1 MIVVSYIGTG
11 KTSTCR
17 NVNKYIDLN
26 VNLFNTDTKDWYI
39 NYCNLAIYLSNKGN
53 TVFTPA
59 YKEIIDYFMVNRD
72 RIKDKQI
79 VLIYPTTTL
88 KEDWINYLKT
98 VYTDKYN
105 ENDYK
110 SYIHCKNNYLSDIN
124 YFINTFGNC
133 GINGVYDDFVYVRE
147 ITDRS
152 FTLNEILYN
161 INDINVT
168 EELYN
173 SNKLTSKMN
182 KTQYENTMGG
192 VCEW

>member
-26 VNLFNTDTKDWYI
+26 VNLFNTDTKNWYI

-59 YKEIIDYFMVNRD
+59 YKEIIDYFIVNRD

-79 VLIYPTTTL
+79 VLIYPTTAL

-98 VYTDKYN
+98 IY
-105 ENDYK
+105 
-110 SYIHCKNNYLSDIN
+110 S
-124 YFINTFGNC
+124 
-133 GINGVYDDFVYVRE
+133 
-147 ITDRS
+147 
-152 FTLNEILYN
+152 YN
-161 INDINVT
+161 II
-168 EELYN
+168 
-173 SNKLTSKMN
+173 
-182 KTQYENTMGG
+182 
-192 VCEW
+192 